1 MFLLFQATLPPK
13 ELEKVYRDIFMIDFK
28 KIMISMA
35 VIDSDF
41 TWFRPLFKM
50 TTAKSTQ
57 KSNRDKYC
65 SIFRVIYRHLLTTN
79 YMVVVWLTTTVI
91 NTVYRMLYGSCVPFS
106 RQKFNS
112 KVSTWFSF
120 TFLIPGELNEA

>member
-1 MFLLFQATLPPK
+1 MFLLSQAILPPK
-13 ELEKVYRDIFMIDFK
+13 EIEKVYRDILMIDSR
-28 KIMISMA
+28 KIMISTAMSESEFA
-35 VIDSDF
+35 
-41 TWFRPLFKM
+41 WFRPLFKI
-50 TTAKSTQ
+50 TTVKSTQ

-79 YMVVVWLTTTVI
+79 YMVVVWITTTVI

-120 TFLIPGELNEA
+120 NFLIPGELNEA

>member
-65 SIFRVIYRHLLTTN
+65 SIFRVIYRQLLTTN

-120 TFLIPGELNEA
+120 NFLIPGELNEA

>member
-50 TTAKSTQ
+50 TTVKSTQ

-120 TFLIPGELNEA
+120 NFLIPWELNEA

>member
-1 MFLLFQATLPPK
+1 MFLLYQATLPPK
-13 ELEKVYRDIFMIDFK
+13 EIEKVYRDILMIDSR
-28 KIMISMA
+28 KIMISTAM
-35 VIDSDF
+35 SESEF

-50 TTAKSTQ
+50 TTVKSTQ

-65 SIFRVIYRHLLTTN
+65 SIFRVIYRNLLTTN

-120 TFLIPGELNEA
+120 NFLIPGELNEA

>member
-1 MFLLFQATLPPK
+1 
-13 ELEKVYRDIFMIDFK
+13 MIDSR
-28 KIMISMA
+28 KIMISM
-35 VIDSDF
+35 VMSEPEF
-41 TWFRPLFKM
+41 TWLRPFFKM
-50 TTAKSTQ
+50 TTVKSTQ

-120 TFLIPGELNEA
+120 NFLIPGELNEA

>member
-1 MFLLFQATLPPK
+1 MFLLSQAILPPK

-50 TTAKSTQ
+50 TTVKSTQ

-65 SIFRVIYRHLLTTN
+65 SIFRVIYRNLLTTN

-120 TFLIPGELNEA
+120 NFLIPGELNEA

>member
-13 ELEKVYRDIFMIDFK
+13 ELEKVYRDILMIDFR
-28 KIMISMA
+28 KIMINTAMSEP
-35 VIDSDF
+35 DF

-50 TTAKSTQ
+50 TTVKSTQ
-57 KSNRDKYC
+57 KYNRDKYC
-65 SIFRVIYRHLLTTN
+65 AIFWAMYRHLLTTN
-79 YMVVVWLTTTVI
+79 FMVVVWLTTTVI
-91 NTVYRMLYGSCVPFS
+91 NTVYWMFYGSCVPFS

>member
-13 ELEKVYRDIFMIDFK
+13 ELEKVYGDILMIDFR
-28 KIMISMA
+28 KIMISTAM
-35 VIDSDF
+35 SEPNF
-41 TWFRPLFKM
+41 TWFRSLFEM
-50 TTAKSTQ
+50 TTVKSTQ

-79 YMVVVWLTTTVI
+79 YMVVVWITTTVI

-120 TFLIPGELNEA
+120 NFLIPGELNEA

>member
-1 MFLLFQATLPPK
+1 MFLLSQAILPPK
-13 ELEKVYRDIFMIDFK
+13 EIEKVYRDILMIDSR
-28 KIMISMA
+28 KIMISTAMSESEFA
-35 VIDSDF
+35 
-41 TWFRPLFKM
+41 WFRPLFKM
-50 TTAKSTQ
+50 TTVKSTQ

-65 SIFRVIYRHLLTTN
+65 SIFRVIYRNLLTTN

-120 TFLIPGELNEA
+120 NFLIPGELHEA

>member
-50 TTAKSTQ
+50 TTVRSTQ
-57 KSNRDKYC
+57 KSNRNKYC
-65 SIFRVIYRHLLTTN
+65 SIFRVIYRHLLRKS

-91 NTVYRMLYGSCVPFS
+91 NTVYKILYGSCFPIS
-106 RQKFNS
+106 RRKFNS

-120 TFLIPGELNEA
+120 NFLIPGELNEA

>member
-1 MFLLFQATLPPK
+1 MFLLYQATLPPK
-13 ELEKVYRDIFMIDFK
+13 EIEKVYRDILMIDSR
-28 KIMISMA
+28 KIMISTAMSESEFA
-35 VIDSDF
+35 
-41 TWFRPLFKM
+41 WFRPLFKI
-50 TTAKSTQ
+50 TTVKSTQ

-79 YMVVVWLTTTVI
+79 YMVVVWITTTVI

-120 TFLIPGELNEA
+120 NFLIPGELNEA

>member
-112 KVSTWFSF
+112 EVSTWFSF
-120 TFLIPGELNEA
+120 NFLIPGELNEA

>member
-50 TTAKSTQ
+50 TTA
-57 KSNRDKYC
+57 NRPKNQIGINIVRYLGLY
-65 SIFRVIYRHLLTTN
+65 IGIY
-79 YMVVVWLTTTVI
+79 
-91 NTVYRMLYGSCVPFS
+91 
-106 RQKFNS
+106 
-112 KVSTWFSF
+112 
-120 TFLIPGELNEA
+120 

>member
-13 ELEKVYRDIFMIDFK
+13 ELEKVYRDISMIDFK

-120 TFLIPGELNEA
+120 NFLIPWELNEA

>member
-79 YMVVVWLTTTVI
+79 YMVVVWITTTVI

>member
-35 VIDSDF
+35 LIDSDF
-41 TWFRPLFKM
+41 TGFRHFFKM
-50 TTAKSTQ
+50 TTVKSIQ

-65 SIFRVIYRHLLTTN
+65 SIFRVIYRHLSTTN

-120 TFLIPGELNEA
+120 NFLIPWELNEA